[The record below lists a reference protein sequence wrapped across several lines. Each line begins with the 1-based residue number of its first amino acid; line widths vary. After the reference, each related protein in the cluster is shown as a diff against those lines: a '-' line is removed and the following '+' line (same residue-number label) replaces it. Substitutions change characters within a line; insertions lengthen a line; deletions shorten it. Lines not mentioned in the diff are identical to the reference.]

1 VLSPFAPHLGEEL
14 WQRLGHTSSI
24 AYAPWPAFDEV
35 KLARDVMVIAVQ
47 VSGKLRGQ
55 IEVAPDTA
63 EPAILAAAQADAKV
77 QSFLA
82 GKPIK
87 KAIYVKGRLVNL
99 VV

>member
-1 VLSPFAPHLGEEL
+1 MH
-14 WQRLGHTSSI
+14 
-24 AYAPWPAFDEV
+24 DEA
-35 KLARDVMVIAVQ
+35 KLARDTMTIAVQ

-63 EPAILAAAQADAKV
+63 EAAILAAAQADTKV